1 MEEKINRQSSRL
13 VLEVLVWSG
22 TSSKLLWELCGQVL
36 TPILAA
42 LDDEDI
48 QILRTYVRRRVNRR
62 RATKLISSQGQ
73 GPYAKQLKTVENDI
87 KEIQKRVNE
96 KMGASRPSLSPPLPG

>member
-62 RATKLISSQGQ
+62 RATKLDRKS
-73 GPYAKQLKTVENDI
+73 V
-87 KEIQKRVNE
+87 V
-96 KMGASRPSLSPPLPG
+96 